1 MLKIKPIDKFSLI
14 NLILLWI
21 VLFFGSC
28 GQSADKINN
37 SSGKERLRTITDMRN
52 VLVNVP
58 KFPQR
63 VITVSDGMI
72 ESVLGSFGELDKV
85 IALGSRCIQQNFTY
99 DIPGKNK
106 TYRYT
111 DGMNPVRML
120 YPEIAE
126 LPLIAWSGM
135 PLQLEQMVTLKPDL
149 VILREGCCTLNN
161 LDDPKNKQVLSMLES
176 LGIPVVVLR
185 GTTSYDP
192 PNLDMLNQ
200 EILLLGMLFDKT
212 EEAQQ
217 LVTYLNETIQFIK
230 NRTFDLQEHEKPKVL
245 MLGLSPVAREGG
257 SAGVT
262 RGTDT
267 IEGYFIE
274 TVINANNAIQGR
286 GGRSSS
292 LMLSEEQILALD
304 PDVIILHTASGYHP
318 PEEIYE
324 APYYSRL
331 QNLRAV
337 REKNVIALPW
347 TPCNC
352 SKRLEYPIEVM
363 MIAKSAHPE
372 AFADIQIHEWV
383 LDFYQQIY
391 HVDREMAIKLRSAQ
405 WLDWTINQF

>member
-1 MLKIKPIDKFSLI
+1 MLKINPIANFSLI
-14 NLILLWI
+14 SLILAWI

-28 GQSADKINN
+28 GQNTDKINN
-37 SSGKERLRTITDMRN
+37 NNGKEGLRTITDMRN
-52 VLVNVP
+52 VSVIVP

-72 ESVLGSFGELDKV
+72 ESVLGSFGKLDKV

-99 DIPGKNK
+99 NIPGKNK
-106 TYRYT
+106 TYTYT

-120 YPEIAE
+120 YPETAE

-161 LDDPKNKQVLSMLES
+161 LEDPKNKQALSILES
-176 LGIPVVVLR
+176 LGIPVVVLK

-192 PNLDMLNQ
+192 PNLSMLKQ
-200 EILLLGMLFDKT
+200 EIKLLGELFEKQ
-212 EEAQQ
+212 EEANH
-217 LVTYLNETIQFIK
+217 LINFLNETIQYIK
-230 NRTFDLQEHEKPKVL
+230 NRTAGFQDHEKPNIL

-262 RGTDT
+262 RGTNT

-274 TVINANNAIQGR
+274 QIIHAKNAIR
-286 GGRSSS
+286 GKGGKSAT
-292 LMLSEEQILALD
+292 LMLSEEQILAIN
-304 PDVIILHTASGYHP
+304 PDLIILHTSTGYHP

-337 REKNVIALPW
+337 LEKNVIALPW

-352 SKRLEYPIEVM
+352 SKRLEYPVEVM
-363 MIAKSAHPE
+363 MIAKSAYPDN
-372 AFADIQIHEWV
+372 FSDIHIHEWV
-383 LDFYQQIY
+383 LDFYQKLYNI
-391 HVDREMAIKLRSAQ
+391 DREKAIKLRSAQ
-405 WLDWTINQF
+405 WLDWTIDYF

>member
-1 MLKIKPIDKFSLI
+1 MCKTKPKIDFRII
-14 NLILLWI
+14 NFVMMWVVILL
-21 VLFFGSC
+21 GAC
-28 GQSADKINN
+28 NHK
-37 SSGKERLRTITDMRN
+37 SGHTAISHTKEGLKTITDMRN
-52 VLVNVP
+52 VSVDVP
-58 KFPQR
+58 ISPER
-63 VITVSDGMI
+63 IITVSDGML
-72 ESVLGSFGELDKV
+72 ESVLWAFGKLDKV
-85 IALGSRCIQQNFTY
+85 IALGSRCVQHNFSY

-111 DGMNPVRML
+111 DGMNPIRVL
-120 YPEIAE
+120 YPETAQ
-126 LPLIAWSGM
+126 LPLIASSGL
-135 PLQLEQMVTLKPDL
+135 PLQLEQMVALQPDL
-149 VILREGCCTLNN
+149 VVLREGSCTLNN
-161 LDDPKNKQVLSMLES
+161 LDDPKSQQALSMLKS
-176 LGIPVVVLR
+176 MGIPVVVLK

-337 REKNVIALPW
+337 KEKKVIALPW

-363 MIAKSAHPE
+363 MIAKSAYPE
-372 AFADIQIHEWV
+372 AFTDIQIHEWV
-383 LDFYQQIY
+383 LDFYQKTY
-391 HVDREMAIKLRSAQ
+391 HIDREMAIKLRSAQ
-405 WLDWTINQF
+405 WLDWTIDYF